1 MMTHQNGSLC
11 GAVVHAVFQ
20 FVRGGLGGV
29 LHTPLLGQP
38 AAIEDIAADQDS
50 QTDDQ
55 NNCTIHKNLAHSFS
69 FQFTSI

>member
-1 MMTHQNGSLC
+1 MMAHQNGSLSRT
-11 GAVVHAVFQ
+11 VIHAVFQ

-38 AAIEDIAADQDS
+38 AAIEDIAADQDG

-69 FQFTSI
+69 FQFTST